1 MSCRRIGFGQCHKLP
16 HLFAPEE
23 SVEVECQVHDKNRE
37 RKSKILS
44 YRVCDREAKRIFKAV
59 FCSVHPFSLPIF
71 FSGGCT
77 FLNTAAD
84 LILFACAEIQL
95 DASFRNIHYRKVAVR
110 ALEFNKISAREVES
124 VTVGVGGEFFERRL
138 VGDGL

>member
-1 MSCRRIGFGQCHKLP
+1 MTKIASGKAKFFLIACATVKPNGFLKP
-16 HLFAPEE
+16 SFVLFT
-23 SVEVECQVHDKNRE
+23 
-37 RKSKILS
+37 LS
-44 YRVCDREAKRIFKAV
+44 PSRY
-59 FCSVHPFSLPIF
+59 F

-95 DASFRNIHYRKVAVR
+95 DASFRNRHYRKVAVR